1 MEQTCWVPS
10 QHSTTPGASPNC
22 WGDGMSVTW
31 VGGGRDA
38 KPLSWLELP
47 RQKTSLPEQVREPAS
62 KVLRG

>member
-10 QHSTTPGASPNC
+10 QHSTTPGANPNC

-38 KPLSWLELP
+38 KPVSWLELP
-47 RQKTSLPEQVREPAS
+47 EKVAETEDISSRAGQGTS
-62 KVLRG
+62 